1 MFYDIIMCR
10 FTLKWPYSKYF
21 YVKETEHEWDTYR
34 KYVIFSEM
42 WNFKQEPSVCCTSF
56 LMWGWGIFHRDLDGL
71 WPLKLN
77 IMQLDLSFSSVAHHI
92 FIFFFGYWI
101 HWNKVREQLRNM
113 LPFWIKQFIHF
124 CQIRPLIKTS
134 ITWLNSIKLISTRN
148 HGENINKKSKP
159 CRYKFVRFFTDITI
173 VAVPLGQ
180 SVDMLE
186 ESKTLTKRHN
196 ILLKV
201 KKYIDEFL
209 DLSNTSYVDNL
220 TVSEAL
226 IFLNIAEAD
235 YYHALSR
242 SPTSDYEIH

>member
-1 MFYDIIMCR
+1 M
-10 FTLKWPYSKYF
+10 
-21 YVKETEHEWDTYR
+21 
-34 KYVIFSEM
+34 
-42 WNFKQEPSVCCTSF
+42 
-56 LMWGWGIFHRDLDGL
+56 
-71 WPLKLN
+71 
-77 IMQLDLSFSSVAHHI
+77 
-92 FIFFFGYWI
+92 
-101 HWNKVREQLRNM
+101 
-113 LPFWIKQFIHF
+113 
-124 CQIRPLIKTS
+124 IKTS

-201 KKYIDEFL
+201 KQYNDEFL

-220 TVSEAL
+220 TVNEAL
-226 IFLNIAEAD
+226 KFLNIAEAD